1 MTLKTRK
8 PTGRVPWPL
17 ILVEGEEKSGKSWMC
32 AELSAS
38 EKVGRTFW
46 IDLGEGCADEYG
58 AIPGARYE
66 IVEHTGSFWEI
77 YGAVLEIRDL
87 AEKAQA
93 NNDLPVALV
102 IDSMTAE
109 WELLS
114 AIAERKARERRARQL
129 KRDIPLDEA
138 VTIGTDLWNEANAKH
153 RRLMTT
159 LMTFP
164 GIVAV
169 TARGKEVVQIGQDGR
184 PVEGRRVH
192 KVEGQKH
199 LGFDATVWIRLSRDE
214 DPLVVAARSVRGG
227 IRPGVDRARTI
238 PGLTLEH
245 VVFNVLG
252 CTPGV
257 ADVRALIN
265 GTVTA
270 ADLADAT
277 EPVDDR
283 SEFDGFAEELRVAK
297 SPKEIEDIGKRAAAT
312 AKKGELSKAAMDR
325 LASIAA
331 ARRAELNGGS
341 DGDAGS

>member
-1 MTLKTRK
+1 MRMMTLKTRK

-129 KRDIPLDEA
+129 
-138 VTIGTDLWNEANAKH
+138 
-153 RRLMTT
+153 
-159 LMTFP
+159 
-164 GIVAV
+164 
-169 TARGKEVVQIGQDGR
+169 
-184 PVEGRRVH
+184 
-192 KVEGQKH
+192 
-199 LGFDATVWIRLSRDE
+199 
-214 DPLVVAARSVRGG
+214 
-227 IRPGVDRARTI
+227 
-238 PGLTLEH
+238 
-245 VVFNVLG
+245 
-252 CTPGV
+252 
-257 ADVRALIN
+257 
-265 GTVTA
+265 
-270 ADLADAT
+270 
-277 EPVDDR
+277 
-283 SEFDGFAEELRVAK
+283 
-297 SPKEIEDIGKRAAAT
+297 
-312 AKKGELSKAAMDR
+312 
-325 LASIAA
+325 
-331 ARRAELNGGS
+331 
-341 DGDAGS
+341 